1 MPRHKKDYQAQ
12 FFKLQDTTMKSTN
25 TVFICFF
32 FSKKIRVVNAFRHGM
47 DSQHLQQATSNPNIQ
62 RVLQKQ
68 VSLSNKR
75 MSVASSSYN
84 TEAASAVQH
93 QMEHQQPQSL
103 PPQLQHPQPPPQT
116 QMSFPPKQQPGMHV
130 APPGAPPI
138 PPYGLQTAAG
148 SATTRISIPE
158 QSSYS
163 HTETAV

>member
-1 MPRHKKDYQAQ
+1 M
-12 FFKLQDTTMKSTN
+12 
-25 TVFICFF
+25 
-32 FSKKIRVVNAFRHGM
+32 NAFRHGM

-84 TEAASAVQH
+84 TDAASAVQH

-103 PPQLQHPQPPPQT
+103 PPQLQQSQQPPPQQQ
-116 QMSFPPKQQPGMHV
+116 QMSYPHKQQPGMHV
-130 APPGAPPI
+130 APPI
-138 PPYGLQTAAG
+138 PPYGLQHPQGPG

>member
-1 MPRHKKDYQAQ
+1 MLFQ
-12 FFKLQDTTMKSTN
+12 
-25 TVFICFF
+25 
-32 FSKKIRVVNAFRHGM
+32 KIRVVNAFRHGM

-84 TEAASAVQH
+84 TEAAAAIVAKH
-93 QMEHQQPQSL
+93 QAQHQQPQSL
-103 PPQLQHPQPPPQT
+103 PQQLQQQPQHQ
-116 QMSFPPKQQPGMHV
+116 QVSFPQQTGIHV
-130 APPGAPPI
+130 APGAPI
-138 PPYGLQTAAG
+138 PPHVLQTIPAA
-148 SATTRISIPE
+148 STTTRISIPE

>member
-1 MPRHKKDYQAQ
+1 M
-12 FFKLQDTTMKSTN
+12 
-25 TVFICFF
+25 
-32 FSKKIRVVNAFRHGM
+32 NAFRHGM

-75 MSVASSSYN
+75 MSVASSNYN
-84 TEAASAVQH
+84 AEAAAAVAKH
-93 QMEHQQPQSL
+93 QAGYQQPQSL
-103 PPQLQHPQPPPQT
+103 PAQLQQPQQ
-116 QMSFPPKQQPGMHV
+116 QLQVSFPHQQLQQPGIHV
-130 APPGAPPI
+130 AQGAPI
-138 PPYGLQTAAG
+138 PPYGLQAIPPG

>member
-1 MPRHKKDYQAQ
+1 MLFHIQ
-12 FFKLQDTTMKSTN
+12 
-25 TVFICFF
+25 
-32 FSKKIRVVNAFRHGM
+32 KIRVVNAFRHGM

-84 TEAASAVQH
+84 QEAAAAVAAQKG
-93 QMEHQQPQSL
+93 QHQQPQSL
-103 PPQLQHPQPPPQT
+103 PPIQQHQV
-116 QMSFPPKQQPGMHV
+116 SFPQKQQTGIHV
-130 APPGAPPI
+130 APVVGAGAPI
-138 PPYGLQTAAG
+138 PPHALQTMPPAPT
-148 SATTRISIPE
+148 TTRISIPE

>member
-1 MPRHKKDYQAQ
+1 M
-12 FFKLQDTTMKSTN
+12 
-25 TVFICFF
+25 
-32 FSKKIRVVNAFRHGM
+32 NAFRHGM

-84 TEAASAVQH
+84 TDAASAVQH
-93 QMEHQQPQSL
+93 QMEHKQPQSL
-103 PPQLQHPQPPPQT
+103 PPQLQQAPQQPSTQQ
-116 QMSFPPKQQPGMHV
+116 QMSFPHKQQQGIHV
-130 APPGAPPI
+130 AQPVAPPI
-138 PPYGLQTAAG
+138 PPYGLGAG
-148 SATTRISIPE
+148 SANTRISIPE

>member
-1 MPRHKKDYQAQ
+1 MSFY
-12 FFKLQDTTMKSTN
+12 FFQ
-25 TVFICFF
+25 
-32 FSKKIRVVNAFRHGM
+32 KIRVVNAFRHGM

-84 TEAASAVQH
+84 AEAAVAAVQH
-93 QMEHQQPQSL
+93 QVEHQQPHSL
-103 PPQLQHPQPPPQT
+103 PTQLQALPPSQPPQ
-116 QMSFPPKQQPGMHV
+116 QHVSFPQQKQQAGIHHV
-130 APPGAPPI
+130 APGAPI
-138 PPYGLQTAAG
+138 PPYGIQAIPTG
-148 SATTRISIPE
+148 PATTRISIPE

>member
-1 MPRHKKDYQAQ
+1 MVTLLDIFL
-12 FFKLQDTTMKSTN
+12 FFPIQ
-25 TVFICFF
+25 
-32 FSKKIRVVNAFRHGM
+32 KIRVVNAFRHGM

-84 TEAASAVQH
+84 TDAASAVQH
-93 QMEHQQPQSL
+93 QMEHKQPQSL
-103 PPQLQHPQPPPQT
+103 PPQLQQAPQQPSTQQ
-116 QMSFPPKQQPGMHV
+116 QMSFPHKQQQGIHV
-130 APPGAPPI
+130 AQPVAPPI
-138 PPYGLQTAAG
+138 PPYGLGAG
-148 SATTRISIPE
+148 SANTRISIPE

>member
-1 MPRHKKDYQAQ
+1 MKKLIQLSFLFA
-12 FFKLQDTTMKSTN
+12 FHPP
-25 TVFICFF
+25 
-32 FSKKIRVVNAFRHGM
+32 KIRVVNAFRHGM

-84 TEAASAVQH
+84 TDAASAVQH

-103 PPQLQHPQPPPQT
+103 PPQLQQSQQPPQQQQ
-116 QMSFPPKQQPGMHV
+116 QMSFPHKQQPGMHV
-130 APPGAPPI
+130 APPI
-138 PPYGLQTAAG
+138 PPYGLQHPQGTG